1 MARAQ
6 STPLRTALSRMFP
19 TALLKRLALSTGTVR
34 RCRRVDPVQLFWVV
48 VLTLGSGRSRT
59 FADLRRSYERVTGTQ
74 LSASSF
80 YNRFTPAF
88 TRFLKEILEL
98 GLEKLHHQS
107 ERAGAVWGEI
117 REVLCVDSTVIRL
130 HDALASCWPAC
141 RTNHTLAAVKMHT
154 VLNVRGLGPQRVKIT
169 SERVHDG
176 PALRAGR
183 WVKGRLLLF
192 DLGYFRYALFAAI
205 HQHGGFFLTRLKDNA
220 NPTLRCLHRRHR
232 GRALAIEGLG
242 LREIRSRLRRS
253 VFDAEAEICFQRR
266 SYAGKR
272 RTATQRVRIVGLWD
286 EMREVYHWYITNLPV
301 DQLKAEEVGKLY
313 AARWTIELLFR
324 ELKSCY
330 QLESMPSRK
339 SHIVEAFVYASLLTL
354 LASRALLLA
363 IRRWGC
369 LADRRTPLERWARLL
384 VSAAP
389 DLLALVLD
397 SAAMARTRERPLLRF
412 FVAEAPD
419 PNVKRKLLPERAG
432 LNWAA

>member
-34 RCRRVDPVQLFWVV
+34 RRRRVDPVQLFWVV

-88 TRFLKEILEL
+88 TRFLKEVLEL
-98 GLEKLHHQS
+98 GLEKLHRQS
-107 ERAGAVWGEI
+107 ERTGAVWGEI
-117 REVLCVDSTVIRL
+117 RDVLCVDSTVIRL

-154 VLNVRGLGPQRVKIT
+154 VLNVRGLGPHRMKIT

-205 HQHGGFFLTRLKDNA
+205 HQQGGFFLTRLKDNA
-220 NPTLRCLHRRHR
+220 NPTLRCLHRRYR
-232 GRALAIEGLG
+232 GRAW
-242 LREIRSRLRRS
+242 RSRDWDCARSVPGFAARSSMPRRRS
-253 VFDAEAEICFQRR
+253 AFSAEATLANAGRQRSVSGSSAFGMRRARSIIGTSPICR
-266 SYAGKR
+266 SISSKR
-272 RTATQRVRIVGLWD
+272 KTSA
-286 EMREVYHWYITNLPV
+286 
-301 DQLKAEEVGKLY
+301 
-313 AARWTIELLFR
+313 
-324 ELKSCY
+324 S
-330 QLESMPSRK
+330 SMP
-339 SHIVEAFVYASLLTL
+339 
-354 LASRALLLA
+354 
-363 IRRWGC
+363 
-369 LADRRTPLERWARLL
+369 
-384 VSAAP
+384 
-389 DLLALVLD
+389 
-397 SAAMARTRERPLLRF
+397 
-412 FVAEAPD
+412 
-419 PNVKRKLLPERAG
+419 RAG
-432 LNWAA
+432 PSNCYSGN

>member
-1 MARAQ
+1 
-6 STPLRTALSRMFP
+6 MFP

-34 RCRRVDPVQLFWVV
+34 RRRRVDPVQLFWVV

-88 TRFLKEILEL
+88 TGFLKEVLEL
-98 GLEKLHHQS
+98 GLEKLHCQG
-107 ERAGAVWGEI
+107 ERAGAVLGEI
-117 REVLCVDSTVIRL
+117 RDVLCVDSTVIRL

-205 HQHGGFFLTRLKDNA
+205 HQQGGFFLTRLKDNA
-220 NPTLRCLHRRHR
+220 NPTLRRLYRRHR

-266 SYAGKR
+266 IYAGKR

-286 EMREVYHWYITNLPV
+286 QTREVYHWYITNLPV
-301 DQLKAEEVGKLY
+301 DQLKAEDVGKLY

-339 SHIVEAFVYASLLTL
+339 RHVVEAFLYASLLTL

-363 IRRWGC
+363 LRRWGS
-369 LADRRTPLERWARLL
+369 LAHRRTPLERWARLL

-412 FVAEAPD
+412 FLAEAPD
-419 PNVKRKLLPERAG
+419 PNSKRKLLSERAG